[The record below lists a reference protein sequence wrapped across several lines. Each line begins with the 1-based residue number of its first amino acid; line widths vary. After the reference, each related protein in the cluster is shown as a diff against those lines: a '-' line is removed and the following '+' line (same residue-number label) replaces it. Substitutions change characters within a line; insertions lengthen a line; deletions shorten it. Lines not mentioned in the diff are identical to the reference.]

1 MSKIRVLQ
9 RENLKELIE
18 KQSHRRRHEMLT
30 IRMLGWLNMDVFHLM
45 ALRTQSNYESYH
57 SYIGTLVPN
66 DEGQQRHKV
75 DKEK

>member
-1 MSKIRVLQ
+1 
-9 RENLKELIE
+9 
-18 KQSHRRRHEMLT
+18 MLT